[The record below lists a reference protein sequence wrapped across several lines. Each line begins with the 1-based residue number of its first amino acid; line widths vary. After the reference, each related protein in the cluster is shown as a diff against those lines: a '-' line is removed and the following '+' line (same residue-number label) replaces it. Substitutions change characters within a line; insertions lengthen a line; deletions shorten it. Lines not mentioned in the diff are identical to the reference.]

1 MIMQRLGALGAVLVC
16 LAALIPREAE
26 AQQDTLPYVSEV
38 RIAGLIADPWR
49 PNDLKDSDT
58 GTAAIGLEVL
68 SDPLTVIP
76 ADGSFTRFL
85 LQPRAHLGGV
95 VSLESGYHFAYAGL
109 SWGHRFDMGLFF
121 DISFGGAIH
130 DGRLK
135 YETTPAGFFIIHGS
149 PNLGSR
155 VVFREGIDI
164 GWDFDSYAIS
174 VFASHVSNAGLADQN
189 DGYDYVG
196 LRIGYPL

>member
-1 MIMQRLGALGAVLVC
+1 MIMQRLGALGVVLACVV
-16 LAALIPREAE
+16 ASVPGEAK
-26 AQQDTLPYVSEV
+26 AQRDTLPYVSAV
-38 RIAGLIADPWR
+38 RVAGFIADPWR

-68 SDPLTVIP
+68 SDRLTVIP

-121 DISFGGAIH
+121 DVSFGGAIH
-130 DGRLK
+130 DGRLE
-135 YETTPAGFFIIHGS
+135 YDTDASGFFIIHGS

-155 VVFREGIDI
+155 VVFRESIDI

-174 VFASHVSNAGLADQN
+174 LFASHVSNAGLANQN